1 MELRLGQG
9 RNFGDARSGA
19 WESSDSGVA
28 IISSR
33 TKNMSV
39 EGAQFVTFLKVE
51 SQRIEGPSGFVGL
64 SIRSWARGRNL
75 EHMLT
80 EQRSVLNDAHRKIH
94 AVTKGLEKPLR

>member
-1 MELRLGQG
+1 M
-9 RNFGDARSGA
+9 NARSGA

-39 EGAQFVTFLKVE
+39 EDAQFVTFLKVE